1 VHGDRGQKPQRSAR
15 RISWSRDL
23 NPTRKRWRVH
33 AYFVMRRTAVVAG
46 SAILRSCLSIYVAS
60 VGTCSLSPILT
71 LNGPALPLCIFM
83 QSSFARRWFLPADS
97 PRSDYLKE
105 YLMLCGDATQVM
117 DTGSGRSSHAPCC
130 KYEDRNT
137 DAGTQD
143 FCGRGQGTSHAGAIL
158 DDTISSV
165 VRSGCCNFR
174 WVLMREHTHRL
185 VRR

>member
-1 VHGDRGQKPQRSAR
+1 
-15 RISWSRDL
+15 
-23 NPTRKRWRVH
+23 
-33 AYFVMRRTAVVAG
+33 VAG

-60 VGTCSLSPILT
+60 VENVRFPDPHSEWTRA
-71 LNGPALPLCIFM
+71 PALHLHAIFICEALAPCAEFRID
-83 QSSFARRWFLPADS
+83 SASLLDSPGLSDFLPADS

-158 DDTISSV
+158 DHKISSV
-165 VRSGCCNFR
+165 VRSGCRNLR
-174 WVLMREHTHRL
+174 WALMREHTHRL